1 MMLYSVCIFK
11 FFVYF
16 LSVQGIPEYKYI
28 PVYNTAN
35 RCLYQMQRMQICQQQ
50 NQIESSEIEGLADKL
65 SLPEPQRKLT
75 APSKIP

>member
-1 MMLYSVCIFK
+1 
-11 FFVYF
+11 
-16 LSVQGIPEYKYI
+16 
-28 PVYNTAN
+28 
-35 RCLYQMQRMQICQQQ
+35 MQRMQRCQQQ